1 MVIDQTRGTEREV
14 ELELEALANG
24 PYAIGRR
31 DGQAVLVRGGAP
43 GDRVLAR
50 ITHRHTR
57 YLTAEVQAVIRPGQA
72 RREPPCPYVATCGG
86 CSWQQVDYSAQLAAK
101 VENVVR
107 EFARLGVPA
116 GTIAPP
122 IAAPAEWGYR
132 RRIRLHVDPDRRL
145 GFLRA
150 ESRRVVEIEACTIA
164 EPVLSAAI
172 PAARRLL
179 RSLRLPLS
187 ELELSSRGA
196 LPGVVLAL
204 RAGAPPEHLD
214 RSRIERFL
222 AEQPAIAGVVI
233 VGQGFLRTFGEVR
246 VRIASPAG
254 KPLDVSP
261 LSFSQVNPAA
271 NALLVAAVL
280 RAADAAPTARA
291 LELFAGAG
299 NFTLALAPRVAAL
312 HAVERDRFA
321 AEALA
326 HAAANQPGITVERS
340 PVGPALARLGQA
352 GERFELV
359 LADPPRGGLREELP
373 GILTLAPRR
382 FLYISCDLATLA
394 RDSRSILGAGY
405 GLTSLELVDLFPQ
418 THHAEMV
425 ARFDALN

>member
-1 MVIDQTRGTEREV
+1 
-14 ELELEALANG
+14 
-24 PYAIGRR
+24 
-31 DGQAVLVRGGAP
+31 
-43 GDRVLAR
+43 
-50 ITHRHTR
+50 
-57 YLTAEVQAVIRPGQA
+57 
-72 RREPPCPYVATCGG
+72 
-86 CSWQQVDYSAQLAAK
+86 
-101 VENVVR
+101 
-107 EFARLGVPA
+107 
-116 GTIAPP
+116 
-122 IAAPAEWGYR
+122 
-132 RRIRLHVDPDRRL
+132 
-145 GFLRA
+145 
-150 ESRRVVEIEACTIA
+150 VVEIEACTIA

-222 AEQPAIAGVVI
+222 AEQPAIAGVVV

-261 LSFSQVNPAA
+261 LAFSQVNPAA

-312 HAVERDRFA
+312 
-321 AEALA
+321 
-326 HAAANQPGITVERS
+326 
-340 PVGPALARLGQA
+340 QA